1 MDIMRDVEVEEAF
14 VSVKRELGSRGCGNG
29 IGFALAKRLS
39 TEGFLVFAGCRDS
52 KCKGAKELSRLKNI
66 RVLQMD
72 VSRDE
77 EVEDAFATIDRELG
91 LNALWSVVANAGVR
105 TDGLLEWHTMDS
117 IVKIFNVNV
126 FGTLRVI
133 KKFLPMLKRS
143 KGRVIV
149 MNSPLGHVTIP
160 MEVPYCMTKHALVS
174 MVDGFRRECQGKG
187 VDFINMEPS
196 AYKTQITANFGDPD
210 LVEQDLLRQPP
221 DVRADY
227 STEAVQRWLQ
237 FPKILFDI
245 INRDNLDEVVD
256 PIVLAIREADPDTCY
271 VSPWRLGAKELS
283 QLKNIRVLQ
292 LDVTRDEEVEEAFS
306 IVKREL
312 GSRVLWSV
320 VANAGVRNDGLLEWM
335 TMDSIIKV
343 FNVNVFGT
351 LRVTKKFLPMLKKS
365 KGRMIVISSP
375 FGHFTMP
382 LGVAYCMTK
391 HALVSMVDGLRRECR
406 GKGVDFI
413 NIEPAA
419 YKTRMTA
426 NLGDPGLVQQ
436 DWQQQSAEVT
446 AHYSKAEIRRWSRL
460 PRLIYDIIE
469 RENLEEVVD
478 QIMLAIR
485 ETDPK
490 TCYISPWLFGNF
502 MSHVPRILPT
512 ELADLAIGT
521 IVTRVPFVLRLA
533 GYGAKKSK

>member
-1 MDIMRDVEVEEAF
+1 MRTSWTLF
-14 VSVKRELGSRGCGNG
+14 VLFALLLWNSWDFVPFLQGLGSVVGTVAIILFAARWLARLTWKVLFVKHLPSDGKSVLVTGCGNG
-29 IGFALAKRLS
+29 IGRALAKRLS
-39 TEGFLVFAGCRDS
+39 REGFLVFAGCRDS
-52 KCKGAKELSRLKNI
+52 QCE
-66 RVLQMD
+66 
-72 VSRDE
+72 
-77 EVEDAFATIDRELG
+77 
-91 LNALWSVVANAGVR
+91 
-105 TDGLLEWHTMDS
+105 
-117 IVKIFNVNV
+117 
-126 FGTLRVI
+126 
-133 KKFLPMLKRS
+133 
-143 KGRVIV
+143 
-149 MNSPLGHVTIP
+149 
-160 MEVPYCMTKHALVS
+160 
-174 MVDGFRRECQGKG
+174 
-187 VDFINMEPS
+187 
-196 AYKTQITANFGDPD
+196 
-210 LVEQDLLRQPP
+210 
-221 DVRADY
+221 
-227 STEAVQRWLQ
+227 
-237 FPKILFDI
+237 
-245 INRDNLDEVVD
+245 
-256 PIVLAIREADPDTCY
+256 
-271 VSPWRLGAKELS
+271 GAKELS

-365 KGRMIVISSP
+365 KGRMIVIGSP

>member
-1 MDIMRDVEVEEAF
+1 MALEDGSQRAHKEAGCGNGFGFALAKGLSSEGYLVFAGCRDSQCQGAKELSKLENVKVLQMDIMRDVEVEEAF
-14 VSVKRELGSRGCGNG
+14 RTAMRTSWTLFVAFSLLLWNLRDSVPLLEQLGGIVGSVTIIPLTAHWLARLAWKAFFVKHLPSNGKSVLITGCGNG

-52 KCKGAKELSRLKNI
+52 KCQGAKELSRLKNI

-72 VSRDE
+72 ISRDE
-77 EVEDAFATIDRELG
+77 EVEEAFATIDTELG

-187 VDFINMEPS
+187 VVFINMEPS

-237 FPKILFDI
+237 FPKILFDT
-245 INRDNLDEVVD
+245 INRDNLDEAVD
-256 PIVLAIREADPDTCY
+256 PIVLAIREVDPDTCY
-271 VSPWRLGAKELS
+271 VSPWRLGSFLTD
-283 QLKNIRVLQ
+283 VL
-292 LDVTRDEEVEEAFS
+292 
-306 IVKREL
+306 
-312 GSRVLWSV
+312 
-320 VANAGVRNDGLLEWM
+320 
-335 TMDSIIKV
+335 
-343 FNVNVFGT
+343 
-351 LRVTKKFLPMLKKS
+351 
-365 KGRMIVISSP
+365 
-375 FGHFTMP
+375 
-382 LGVAYCMTK
+382 
-391 HALVSMVDGLRRECR
+391 
-406 GKGVDFI
+406 
-413 NIEPAA
+413 
-419 YKTRMTA
+419 
-426 NLGDPGLVQQ
+426 
-436 DWQQQSAEVT
+436 
-446 AHYSKAEIRRWSRL
+446 
-460 PRLIYDIIE
+460 
-469 RENLEEVVD
+469 
-478 QIMLAIR
+478 
-485 ETDPK
+485 
-490 TCYISPWLFGNF
+490 
-502 MSHVPRILPT
+502 RILPS
-512 ELADLAIGT
+512 ELADLAFGAALKLL
-521 IVTRVPFVLRLA
+521 PFLYTNCGFRSN
-533 GYGAKKSK
+533 KT